1 MGYSPNYF
9 LFLPCLRN
17 QNFPSAKRSVLF
29 ILYRLG
35 DSNPSLP
42 KSVRL
47 VLTLS
52 SRPPICPITHFP
64 PDLPKQAGG
73 IGGER
78 GRPPT
83 PPFSEACREAGDFG
97 GQISDPPFS
106 QTPPF
111 APTPHLPDYP
121 FFPDPLKQTGEIG
134 GGEEG
139 QPVEKSAA
147 PPPTLLP
154 LSFSEK

>member
-1 MGYSPNYF
+1 MPGAPK
-9 LFLPCLRN
+9 LFLREAFATLHPISFGRFK
-17 QNFPSAKRSVLF
+17 FPPPQKRSPGF
-29 ILYRLG
+29 
-35 DSNPSLP
+35 NTFFPTPHLP
-42 KSVRL
+42 DYPFSP
-47 VLTLS
+47 
-52 SRPPICPITHFP
+52 RPPE
-64 PDLPKQAGG
+64 AGG
-73 IGGER
+73 GNWGGKGAALR
-78 GRPPT
+78 RPLFP
-83 PPFSEACREAGDFG
+83 EARKEAGDFG